1 MILNTLSSWAY
12 HHCSTRNILLAF
24 TCTIGI
30 IALFRSS
37 LPMTDSALRAVSGE
51 GILDVNF
58 SHSAAF
64 VLQQI
69 DAYGEEGRQIYRR
82 FIALDLLFVFAYG
95 SALSLLISRLTI
107 AKRSLLNLVPWLGSL
122 SDFIENCCHLYL
134 VVQHPSSISAIASV
148 ASSATRFK
156 YIFIA
161 LSLFALAYAC
171 YQFFRHRNTF
181 NSEK

>member
-1 MILNTLSSWAY
+1 MILNTLSGWAY
-12 HHCSTRNILLAF
+12 HHCSVRNILLAF

-30 IALFRSS
+30 IALFRST
-37 LPMTDSALRAVSGE
+37 LPMTDSALRVVSGE

-69 DAYGEEGRQIYRR
+69 EAYGEEGRQIYRR

-95 SALSLLISRLTI
+95 SAFSLLISRLTI
-107 AKRSLLNLVPWLGSL
+107 AKPSLLNIVPWLASL
-122 SDFIENCCHLYL
+122 SDLIENCCHLYL
-134 VVQHPSSISAIASV
+134 IAQHPSSVRAIASI

-161 LSLFALAYAC
+161 LTLLVLVYAC
-171 YQFFRHRNTF
+171 YQFLSQRNTL
-181 NSEK
+181 NAGK

>member
-24 TCTIGI
+24 ICTIGI

-58 SHSAAF
+58 NHSAAF

-69 DAYGEEGRQIYRR
+69 EEYGEKGRQIYRR
-82 FIALDLLFVFAYG
+82 FITLDLLFVFAYG
-95 SALSLLISRLTI
+95 TAFSLLISRLSIT
-107 AKRSLLNLVPWLGSL
+107 KPSSLNLIPWLASL

-134 VVQHPSSISAIASV
+134 VTLHPSSLTAVASI

-156 YIFIA
+156 YIFIL
-161 LSLFALAYAC
+161 LSLITVAYAC
-171 YQFFRHRNTF
+171 CQFLSNL
-181 NSEK
+181 KIDK